1 MNILLLNGPNIN
13 MLGKRDASIYGTET
27 LKDVEGMCQNFAD
40 KNGVS
45 LTCRQSNHEGELVTW
60 IQQARS
66 TYDVIIINGG
76 AYTHTSIAI
85 HDALEIFDGKV
96 VEIHISEPKEREA
109 FRHISYIEPCA
120 DYRIAGHG
128 IKGYIIAFEW
138 AVDKK

>member
-1 MNILLLNGPNIN
+1 

-85 HDALEIFDGKV
+85 HDALEIF
-96 VEIHISEPKEREA
+96 
-109 FRHISYIEPCA
+109 
-120 DYRIAGHG
+120 
-128 IKGYIIAFEW
+128 
-138 AVDKK
+138 

>member
-1 MNILLLNGPNIN
+1 MNILLLNGPNLN

-27 LKDVEGMCQNFAD
+27 LKDVEDMCQNFAD
-40 KNGVS
+40 KNSVS

-60 IQQARS
+60 IQQARGA
-66 TYDVIIINGG
+66 YDAIIINGG

-96 VEIHISEPKEREA
+96 VEIHISEPKKRET

-120 DYRIAGHG
+120 DYRIAGDG
-128 IKGYIIAFEW
+128 VKGYIMALEW